1 MKLPAYGPAHL
12 FLQEHELT
20 KVFLMFAASAI
31 LLSGCA
37 TSTGDKTASA
47 EPGADRSLPT
57 GTYLKRRPGKPQD
70 AETVDKQQIE
80 NMQRT
85 GAGTIN
91 I

>member
-1 MKLPAYGPAHL
+1 LPGPT
-12 FLQEHELT
+12 FLQEHDLN
-20 KVFLMFAASAI
+20 KLVPLFAVTAI

-37 TSTGDKTASA
+37 ASSGNHTA
-47 EPGADRSLPT
+47 GADPAADRTLPT

-70 AETVDKQQIE
+70 AETVDKTQLE